1 MVCRVYKPKATVAQN
16 KRVVWAYNHS
26 VTVGVL
32 PVSMFANGHIFFVQK
47 LYEVCDVTHFLRIVF
62 WPPMHHCLLAT
73 HAPLL
78 RHKYQTVDLDDLLK
92 ACSDEKFNST
102 GCV

>member
-1 MVCRVYKPKATVAQN
+1 MCRVYKPKAALPQN

-47 LYEVCDVTHFLRIVF
+47 LYEVCVVMHFLLIV
-62 WPPMHHCLLAT
+62 PLAT
-73 HAPLL
+73 HASLIIDPEDIL
-78 RHKYQTVDLDDLLK
+78 R
-92 ACSDEKFNST
+92 ACSDDKFQQHKPS
-102 GCV
+102 GCA